1 MKCLIIGY
9 GSIGKRH
16 ARVLS
21 EMGHEIALLS
31 QAPNQN
37 YPAFTDLN
45 GAFASFN
52 PDYTVIANATG
63 KHAATLD
70 ALAGLGYQGI
80 TLVEKPLAASS
91 SELCRI
97 PSGPVFVGYT
107 LRFHPVLQQ
116 ISNYLRDETLWSLN
130 AYCGQY
136 LPDWRPDRDY
146 RDSYSARPDD
156 GGVIRD
162 LSHELDYVQWL
173 AGYWLKTVAIGG
185 KTSTLEILSEDTVSL
200 LAKCSRCPVVAI
212 HLNYL
217 DRTASRWIVANGSFG
232 TLRADLIAGT
242 ISVNG
247 KDQQFV
253 LERDDMIRKQHISAM
268 TDKNDASPC
277 TLDDAMVTMEWIDAL
292 HRSLADHRWIERP
305 HARL

>member
-1 MKCLIIGY
+1 MKCLVIGY

-37 YPAFTDLN
+37 HPGFTDLN
-45 GAFASFN
+45 TAITSFN
-52 PDYTVIANATG
+52 PDYTVIANDTG
-63 KHAATLD
+63 KHAATLN
-70 ALAGLGYQGI
+70 AIAELGYQGI
-80 TLVEKPLAASS
+80 TLVEKPLAAST
-91 SELCRI
+91 SELYKI

-116 ISNYLRDETLWSLN
+116 ISNHLRDESLWSLT

-146 RDSYSARPDD
+146 RDSYSARPKE

-173 AGYWLKTVAIGG
+173 AGHWSETVAIGG
-185 KTSTLEILSEDTVSL
+185 KTSTLEILSEDTVSI
-200 LAKCSRCPVVAI
+200 LAKCSRCPVITV

-217 DRTASRWIVANGSFG
+217 DRTASRWIIANGSFG
-232 TLRADLIAGT
+232 TLKADLIAGT
-242 ISVNG
+242 IYLNG
-247 KDQQFV
+247 KEQQFV
-253 LERDDMIRKQHISAM
+253 LARDEMIRRQHISAM
-268 TDKNDASPC
+268 TGKGEQSPC
-277 TLDDAMVTMEWIDAL
+277 SLADAMATMEWIDAI
-292 HRSLADHRWIERP
+292 HCSLAESRWVYRS
-305 HARL
+305 

>member
-1 MKCLIIGY
+1 MKCLVIGY

-37 YPAFTDLN
+37 HLGFTDLN
-45 GAFASFN
+45 TAIVSFN
-52 PDYTVIANATG
+52 PDYTVIANDTG
-63 KHAATLD
+63 KHAATLN
-70 ALAGLGYQGI
+70 AIAELGYRGI
-80 TLVEKPLAASS
+80 TLVEKPLAASA
-91 SELCRI
+91 SELYKI

-116 ISNYLRDETLWSLN
+116 ISNYLRDETLWSLT

-173 AGYWLKTVAIGG
+173 AGYWSKTVAIGG
-185 KTSTLEILSEDTVSL
+185 KISTLKILSEDAVSI
-200 LAKCSRCPVVAI
+200 LAQSSRCPIVTI

-242 ISVNG
+242 INLNG
-247 KDQQFV
+247 KDQQFA
-253 LERDDMIRKQHISAM
+253 LARDDMIRTQHISAM
-268 TDKNDASPC
+268 TGNNEQSPC
-277 TLDDAMVTMEWIDAL
+277 TLDDAKVTLEWIDAL
-292 HRSLADHRWIERP
+292 HRSLAEHRWIERP
-305 HARL
+305 HATL